1 MAKRTPRKSGR
12 RSGGGKKDSGF
23 EVEDSSAAPA
33 KGASATLE
41 DGLVWVTL
49 VALVVGL
56 IAAQL
61 GLSDYGAGLF

>member
-23 EVEDSSAAPA
+23 EVEESAAP

-41 DGLVWVTL
+41 DGLVWVTF
-49 VALVVGL
+49 VALLVGL
-56 IAAQL
+56 IAAQI
-61 GLSDYGAGLF
+61 GLSDYGAGLL

>member
-23 EVEDSSAAPA
+23 EVEDSAAPA